1 MYRLSAFLQKQPTT
15 ISAAVVAGLNLAMS
29 FGFDLTGD
37 QVGLINL
44 FVIAM
49 LGLFVHQVSTPVA
62 APTLPA
68 HTEVKIAGSEET
80 ITVPEAGG

>member
-1 MYRLSAFLQKQPTT
+1 MYSLTAILQKQPTA
-15 ISAAVVAGLNLAMS
+15 ISATVVAALNLAIS

-44 FVIAM
+44 FVIAL
-49 LGLFVHQVSTPVA
+49 LGLFVHQVSTPVK

-80 ITVPEAGG
+80 ITVPEAVG

>member
-29 FGFDLTGD
+29 FGFDLSGD

-44 FVIAM
+44 FVIAL

-62 APTLPA
+62 APTLPVGTQVSVKD
-68 HTEVKIAGSEET
+68 TEDTVT
-80 ITVPEAGG
+80 ITAG